1 MLASDS
7 QPGHANTMFDDESTS
22 FDPVADFYDAS
33 AAHMYADSVVTPV
46 VDLLAELA
54 GSGRALELG
63 IGTGRIALP
72 LAARGVPVSG
82 IDASQKMV
90 EKMREKPG
98 GNDIPVVIGD
108 FATASGEGEFSLA
121 YAVFN
126 AIWNLRTQE
135 KQVVC
140 FQNVARHLEPGGR
153 LVIELFV
160 PDLLNIS
167 PGHNI
172 NPFRVDSSGMS
183 FDVYDVVR
191 QRLTSHHFWI
201 GRQGMRSF
209 ASEGRYVWP
218 AELDL
223 MAQLAGMRLSDRWGG
238 WKGEPFTESTRS
250 HISVYSTG
258 TLAP

>member
-1 MLASDS
+1 MS
-7 QPGHANTMFDDESTS
+7 DDESTS
-22 FDPVADFYDAS
+22 FDPVADFYDQS
-33 AAHMYADSVVTPV
+33 AAHMFADSVVTPV
-46 VDLLAELA
+46 VDLLADLA

-72 LAARGVPVSG
+72 LAVRGVHISG
-82 IDASQKMV
+82 VDASQRMV

-108 FATASGEGEFSLA
+108 FATASVEGEYSLA

-135 KQVVC
+135 KQVAC
-140 FQNVARHLEPGGR
+140 FNNVARHLEPGGHF
-153 LVIELFV
+153 VIELGV

-172 NPFRVDSSGMS
+172 NLIRVDASGMS

-191 QRLTSHHFWI
+191 QRLTSHHFWL

-218 AELDL
+218 DELDL
-223 MAQLAGMRLSDRWGG
+223 MAHLAGMGLSERWGS
-238 WKGEPFTESTRS
+238 WKREPFTESSRS
-250 HISVYSTG
+250 HVSVYAKPNLSQ
-258 TLAP
+258 

>member
-1 MLASDS
+1 M
-7 QPGHANTMFDDESTS
+7 PDDESTS
-22 FDPVADFYDAS
+22 FDSIAGFYDAS
-33 AAHMYADSVVTPV
+33 AAPMFADSVVGPV

-82 IDASQKMV
+82 IDASVKMV

-98 GNDIPVVIGD
+98 GSDIPVAIGD
-108 FATASGEGEFSLA
+108 FATTSVEGEYSLA

-126 AIWNLRTQE
+126 AIWNLRTQD
-135 KQVVC
+135 KQVAC
-140 FQNVARHLEPGGR
+140 FQNVARHLTPGGHF
-153 LVIELFV
+153 VVELFV

-172 NPFRVDSSGMS
+172 QPIRVDSQGFS
-183 FDVYDVVR
+183 FDAYDVVT

-201 GRQGMRSF
+201 GNQGIRAF
-209 ASEGRYVWP
+209 PSEGRYVWP
-218 AELDL
+218 SELDL
-223 MAQLAGMRLSDRWGG
+223 MARLADMTLANRWGG
-238 WKGEPFTESTRS
+238 WKREPFTESSRS
-250 HISVYSTG
+250 HISDYVKD
-258 TLAP
+258 

>member
-1 MLASDS
+1 VPNDK
-7 QPGHANTMFDDESTS
+7 STS
-22 FDPVADFYDAS
+22 FDPVADFYDES
-33 AAHMYADSVVTPV
+33 AADMFADSVVTPT

-82 IDASQKMV
+82 IDASMKMV
-90 EKMREKPG
+90 EKLRGKPG
-98 GNDIPVVIGD
+98 GKNIPVVIGD
-108 FATASGEGEFSLA
+108 FATTSIEGEYSLA

-126 AIWNLRTQE
+126 AVWNLRTQE
-135 KQVVC
+135 KQVAC
-140 FQNVARHLEPGGR
+140 FQNVAKHLQPGGR
-153 LVIELFV
+153 FVVELFV

-172 NPFRVDSSGMS
+172 RPFRADSTGMS
-183 FDVYDVVR
+183 FDVYDVVD

-201 GRQGMRSF
+201 GKQGMKSF

-223 MAQLAGMRLSDRWGG
+223 MAQLAGMRLTNRWAS
-238 WKGEPFTESTRS
+238 WNREPFTESSRT
-250 HISVYSTG
+250 HVSVYTK
-258 TLAP
+258 TVI